1 MSHPFL
7 KVTMTFEW
15 SCGVL
20 EVRTSFALLCM
31 CVCVCLFL
39 KKKKKKKKK
48 KEEEEEEEEWVIVS
62 YCLREYVVC
71 NITCSTLP

>member
-1 MSHPFL
+1 
-7 KVTMTFEW
+7 MTFEW

-31 CVCVCLFL
+31 CVCVFVSQ
-39 KKKKKKKKK
+39 KKKEEE
-48 KEEEEEEEEWVIVS
+48 EEEEEEEEWVIVS